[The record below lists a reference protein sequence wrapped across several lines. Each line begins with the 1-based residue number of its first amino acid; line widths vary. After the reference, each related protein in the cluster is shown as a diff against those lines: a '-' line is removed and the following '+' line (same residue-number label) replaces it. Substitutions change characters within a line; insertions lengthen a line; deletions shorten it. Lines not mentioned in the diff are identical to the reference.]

1 MTKKAVSPPPKI
13 YLSCIQLLLIS
24 YPFIAPVVPSNLFA
38 SGVIPVFLSQK
49 TLCVLFLPF
58 NLPIIPLFFVCVCPS
73 LGGKVS
79 FKHVL
84 TSGSLGVYLISPPV
98 SLTCLI
104 VPFLKESVVQQPG
117 ALRDF
122 KI

>member
-1 MTKKAVSPPPKI
+1 M
-13 YLSCIQLLLIS
+13 
-24 YPFIAPVVPSNLFA
+24 
-38 SGVIPVFLSQK
+38 FLSQK

-58 NLPIIPLFFVCVCPS
+58 NLPIIPFFCVCVPFPRVES
-73 LGGKVS
+73 E
-79 FKHVL
+79 FEHVL
-84 TSGSLGVYLISPPV
+84 MSGSLGVYLISPPV

-117 ALRDF
+117 APRDF